1 MKTSPLKTQM
11 SRYKKITLEDLS
23 QRSGLSKTTI
33 SRVLSG
39 KSHEFR
45 INADTTRLVID
56 TAVEMNYRPELV
68 ARLLQSRQRYTI
80 GLVVP
85 NLSNPYYASLAETV
99 AQEAQRQNLIV
110 ALFDSQNNPS
120 IEDAAILKMRAMKT
134 AGILLV
140 PSGTDARPLEKVAS
154 LIPIVQLDRYISGSH
169 LPYVSSNNF
178 KGAYEAVTMLLQYGH
193 RNITVVQGDTTSI
206 TSSERVRG
214 CRQAVSDFGEPCV
227 LDVRGNDF
235 SSRNGYL
242 ETLLALGREDRPTA
256 IFTLS
261 NSILYGAVRALHEK
275 GLTWPN
281 DISLVSFD
289 TSNVVELMQP
299 SITRVEQPVLSMAVA
314 ALKMLTNKIFA
325 DQQSTSGLLL
335 TPTLVKRD
343 SVGFVAVSP
352 SKDAAVSHED
362 IVPAA
367 PEKTVS

>member
-314 ALKMLTNKIFA
+314 ALKMLTNKIFT

-343 SVGFVAVSP
+343 SVGFVTVSP
-352 SKDAAVSHED
+352 SKGAVVSHED

>member
-1 MKTSPLKTQM
+1 M
-11 SRYKKITLEDLS
+11 SRYKKVTLEDLS

-45 INADTTRLVID
+45 INADTSRLVID
-56 TAVEMNYRPELV
+56 TAMEMNYRPELV
-68 ARLLQSRQRYTI
+68 AKLLQTRQRYTI

-85 NLSNPYYASLAETV
+85 NLNNPYYTTLAETV
-99 AQEAQRQNLIV
+99 AEEAQKQNLIV

-120 IEDAAILKMRAMKT
+120 IEDAAILKLRAMKA

-140 PSGTDARPLEKVAS
+140 PSGTDSRPLEKVAT
-154 LIPIVQLDRYISGSH
+154 LIPIVQLDRYIVGAN

-178 KGAYEAVTMLLQYGH
+178 KGAYDATMMLLQYGH
-193 RNITVVQGDTTSI
+193 RNITVVQGNTQTI
-206 TSSERVRG
+206 TNSERVRG
-214 CRQAVSDFGEPCV
+214 CKQAVADFGEPCT
-227 LDVRGNDF
+227 LDIRGNDF

-242 ETLLALGREDRPTA
+242 ETLLAMAKEDRPTA

-261 NSILYGAVRALHEK
+261 NTVLFGAVRALHEK
-275 GLTWPN
+275 GLIWPT

-289 TSNVVELMQP
+289 TSLMLDLMQP
-299 SITRVEQPVLSMAVA
+299 PITRVEQPVLSIAVA
-314 ALKMLTNKIFA
+314 ALKMLTNKIFS

-343 SVGFVAVSP
+343 SVKIIDSSARQ
-352 SKDAAVSHED
+352 D
-362 IVPAA
+362 IVATA
-367 PEKTVS
+367 PEETIF